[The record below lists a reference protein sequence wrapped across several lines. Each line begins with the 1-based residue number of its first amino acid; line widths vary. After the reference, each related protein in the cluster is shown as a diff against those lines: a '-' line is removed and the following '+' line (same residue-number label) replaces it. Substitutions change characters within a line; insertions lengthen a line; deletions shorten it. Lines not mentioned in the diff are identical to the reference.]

1 MFNMPS
7 PFIDREFPI
16 DSFFQSRWFVKPG
29 NDTVFMDSDDCHLCE
44 WYPAE
49 NTFVI
54 EMFDYLLIF
63 LHRREPRPDKRRVF
77 THFHPFHLQ
86 RGQIFV
92 IV

>member
-1 MFNMPS
+1 MPS

-16 DSFFQSRWFVKPG
+16 DSFFQAGRLVEAC
-29 NDTVFMDSDDCHLCE
+29 NDTVFMDSDDRDLCE
-44 WYPAE
+44 GYPAE
-49 NTFVI
+49 HAFVI
-54 EMFDYLLIF
+54 VMFDYLLIF
-63 LHRREPRPDKRRVF
+63 LLRREPRPDKRRIF